1 MQTAGPLES
10 TKIETTL
17 EIDSFD
23 KPKELVD
30 VAAWSQLILNLLFLR
45 PGTYPSLP
53 EMGIG
58 IDRFQYDFVDDA
70 IAELSATISAQQQ
83 KYLPDVPLEQV
94 NVSKVE
100 QNGIPILVIQLYFTD
115 RDGQTVSSA
124 IALNAEKRNFLNFE
138 VSW

>member
-1 MQTAGPLES
+1 MQTSGTLEYN
-10 TKIETTL
+10 KIEPVL

-23 KPKELVD
+23 KPKELSN

-58 IDRFQYDFVDDA
+58 LDQYQYDFVDDA
-70 IAELSATISAQQQ
+70 IAELNSAITSQQQ
-83 KYLPDVPLEQV
+83 KYLPDIPLEQV

-100 QNGIPILVIQLYFTD
+100 QNGLQILVIQMYFRGTN
-115 RDGQTVSSA
+115 GQIESSA
-124 IALNAEKRNFLNFE
+124 VALDTSKRNFLNFE